1 MEHEI
6 EHQYAGIQRCWEL
19 VHKQQEPDSSTM
31 KLKGNKV
38 VRTRQKIRFIYII
51 ERYQVKAAS

>member
-1 MEHEI
+1 MEH
-6 EHQYAGIQRCWEL
+6 QNAGIQRCWKL
-19 VHKQQEPDSSTM
+19 VHKQQEPDSSNM

-51 ERYQVKAAS
+51 ERYQMKAAS